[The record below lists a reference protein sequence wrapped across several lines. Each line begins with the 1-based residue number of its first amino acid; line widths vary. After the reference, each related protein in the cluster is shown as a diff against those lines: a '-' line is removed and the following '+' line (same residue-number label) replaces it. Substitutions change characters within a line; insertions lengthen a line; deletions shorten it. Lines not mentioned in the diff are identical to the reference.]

1 MSEAP
6 RTPEEQPIPISPG
19 DLSPEALRNVLVD
32 LVSRG
37 EPDEMSIDRR
47 CDQLLQALQRGKAQL
62 LFDPVEETIFLKP
75 R

>member
-1 MSEAP
+1 MSQEP
-6 RTPEEQPIPISPG
+6 RAPEEQPIPISPS
-19 DLSPEALRNVLVD
+19 DLSPEALRNVLED

-47 CDQLLQALQRGKAQL
+47 CEQLLSALKQGKAQL
-62 LFDPVEETIFLKP
+62 LFDPVEETIYLKP